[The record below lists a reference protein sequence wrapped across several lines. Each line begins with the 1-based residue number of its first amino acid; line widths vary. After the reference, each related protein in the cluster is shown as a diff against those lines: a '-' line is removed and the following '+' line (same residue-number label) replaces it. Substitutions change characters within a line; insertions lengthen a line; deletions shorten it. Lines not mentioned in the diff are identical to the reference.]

1 MSTSQPSSQ
10 ASTSPFNWSSLIQL
24 VLSALAAFLLMGA
37 ASLIVVTSAVQYFS
51 RGSSRVD
58 PTQSLMIAASL
69 TFAGVLVL
77 PSAWYA
83 WKHLAFPG
91 LEPAI
96 RPERRGLVLILTL
109 LVLVIV
115 AGALLLG
122 NWVSQNNSLAWLLL
136 PPLNIIATGLPALW
150 LVYIGTRGLIAGL
163 PRRRWG
169 VFATGLVL
177 SPMIILVLE
186 LLVLVGIGVLA
197 ILWAVLD
204 PSISNQLNSL
214 VFRLQNS
221 APNMDAIL
229 RILLPFLLHP
239 GILFIAFAFVS
250 VIVPLIEEALKPI
263 GVWFLAG
270 QKLTPAQGFGYG
282 ILSGAGFG
290 LFENLGNTSGGGE
303 AWAILAST
311 RITTLLLHCLTAG
324 LVGWALASAW
334 GQKRYLR
341 LGITYAV
348 AVLIHGFWN
357 GMAVLSSINSLEGQV
372 NISIPAS
379 LQQLGGYSSIGIIA
393 LGAFNL
399 VLYVGFSAVLRN
411 GLNGNAQLPT
421 EAEGISNR
429 TGTGTNPDE
438 GGASTPL
445 TLTNN
450 SPSLRSVVAPPLPA
464 SDISP
469 TPSEGDPPANPETN
483 S

>member
-10 ASTSPFNWSSLIQL
+10 ASTAPFNWSSLIQL
-24 VLSALAAFLLMGA
+24 VFSALAAFLLLGA
-37 ASLIVVTSAVQYFS
+37 ASLIMVTSAIQYFS
-51 RGSSRVD
+51 RVTSRVD
-58 PTQSLMIAASL
+58 PTQSLMVAASL
-69 TFAGVLVL
+69 TFAGVLIL

-91 LEPAI
+91 QEPAI

-109 LVLVIV
+109 LVVVIV
-115 AGALLLG
+115 AGTLLLG

-169 VFATGLVL
+169 VFASGLVL
-177 SPMIILVLE
+177 SPLIILVLE
-186 LLVLVGIGVLA
+186 LLVLVGIGLLA

-204 PSISNQLNSL
+204 PNISNQLNSL

-239 GILFIAFAFVS
+239 GILFITFAFVS

-270 QKLTPAQGFGYG
+270 QKLTPSQGFAYG

-348 AVLIHGFWN
+348 AVLIHGLWN
-357 GMAVLSSINSLEGQV
+357 GMAVLSSISSLEGQV

-379 LQQLGGYSSIGIIA
+379 LQRMGSYSSIGIIA

-399 VLYVGFSAVLRN
+399 VLYIGFSTVLRN
-411 GLNGNAQLPT
+411 GLNRNAQLPT
-421 EAEGISNR
+421 EVEKISNR
-429 TGTGTNPDE
+429 TGGPNSE
-438 GGASTPL
+438 EEEASAPPIP
-445 TLTNN
+445 TNN
-450 SPSLRSVVAPPLPA
+450 STMLRSVGAPPLPA
-464 SDISP
+464 IDLPPS
-469 TPSEGDPPANPETN
+469 PSEGDPPANPGTD